1 MSLFEKIK
9 NKRYDLQEIK
19 KEMGGGSNSSS
30 NNNTRTQNQRKNIKK
45 EYGPGYDKNKDLIIG
60 DPNKSKGEEE
70 LLKKELEGKKK
81 EKFTKYEKDRAK
93 SLKTTPSRLE
103 RDVQKGLTST
113 GGRTSRFPF
122 ARKSYKTSGKAILQA
137 RQKYNLDPTGNVD
150 MKTTK
155 ARLVDRI
162 VRNDPKFNVGSATKF
177 VDELEKSQG
186 PLSKKTGKQ
195 SSLYKTVKGEIDA
208 RNPTVKS
215 KESGGR
221 LPLRSKK
228 TGEVV
233 KKNLEKFYKKV
244 GDKVDPKFKTPKN
257 LDRTELNL
265 QFKAD
270 KLKQDYGGKLSPR
283 DGLTAAERK
292 KKLKEL
298 QRQINIKNPTIT
310 SPKTGGQL
318 PATKVNLKKY
328 GFIPPTTTPLVTP
341 DPITEPLKKT
351 RTLKKIKI
359 KAPPKTGTFK
369 KIMKFAGKNRNPILK
384 GLAYTAGGA
393 YLLSKLGKTDN
404 APKNNKSLVGGTS
417 NYITKIKPV
426 DATFTL
432 AGKGGDGYRP
442 AGMKK

>member
-45 EYGPGYDKNKDLIIG
+45 EYGPGYDKDKDLIIG

-93 SLKTTPSRLE
+93 SLKTTPAKLE

-122 ARKSYKTSGKAILQA
+122 AKKSYKTSGKAILSA
-137 RQKYNLDPTGNVD
+137 REKYKLDPTGNVD

-195 SSLYKTVKGEIDA
+195 SSLYKTVKAEIDA

-215 KESGGR
+215 KESGGK

-270 KLKQDYGGKLSPR
+270 KLKQDYGGKLNPR
-283 DGLTAAERK
+283 DGLTATERK

-310 SPKTGGQL
+310 SPVTGGQL
-318 PATKVNLKKY
+318 PATKTNLRKY
-328 GFIPPTTTPLVTP
+328 GFLDGNFKKQNYKKTFTSSGSGSQKSFSMGQSRFKKLTSKIKMPRTQTLRKVGKYALGAYVLNQVLNPGGGGAPIPPP
-341 DPITEPLKKT
+341 KKEK
-351 RTLKKIKI
+351 L
-359 KAPPKTGTFK
+359 TGVKVKDFK
-369 KIMKFAGKNRNPILK
+369 FN
-384 GLAYTAGGA
+384 
-393 YLLSKLGKTDN
+393 
-404 APKNNKSLVGGTS
+404 
-417 NYITKIKPV
+417 
-426 DATFTL
+426 L
-432 AGKGGDGYRP
+432 AGPGGDGYKP
-442 AGMKK
+442 AGMIKK

>member
-1 MSLFEKIK
+1 MSLFERIK
-9 NKRYDLQEIK
+9 NKRYDLQERK
-19 KEMGGGSNSSS
+19 KKFPPKDEGSS
-30 NNNTRTQNQRKNIKK
+30 NNNTRTKNSQRNIKK
-45 EYGPGYDKNKDLIIG
+45 ELIF
-60 DPNKSKGEEE
+60 DPSKKEAEEK
-70 LLKKELEGKKK
+70 LLTKELEGKKK

-186 PLSKKTGKQ
+186 PLSKGKGKD
-195 SSLYKTVKGEIDA
+195 SSLYKTVKAEIDA

-215 KESGGR
+215 KKSGGR

-233 KKNLEKFYKKV
+233 KKNLDKFYKKV

-283 DGLTAAERK
+283 DGLKDAERK
-292 KKLKEL
+292 RQLKKL
-298 QRQINIKNPTIT
+298 QRDINIKNPTIT

-393 YLLSKLGKTDN
+393 YLLSRLGKTDN
-404 APKNNKSLVGGTS
+404 APKNNKSLIGGTS
-417 NYITKIKPV
+417 NYITKVKPV

>member
-1 MSLFEKIK
+1 MSLFEKLN
-9 NKRYDLQEIK
+9 NKRYDLQEVK
-19 KEMGGGSNSSS
+19 KRMGGGSNSSS
-30 NNNTRTQNQRKNIKK
+30 NNNTRTKNQQKNIEKK
-45 EYGPGYDKNKDLIIG
+45 YGPGYDKKQDLIFG
-60 DPNKSKGEEE
+60 DPKGEEE

-93 SLKTTPSRLE
+93 SLKTTPGKLE
-103 RDVQKGLTST
+103 RDVQKGLKST

-122 ARKSYKTSGKAILQA
+122 AKKSYKTSGKAILQS
-137 RQKYNLDPTGNVD
+137 RQKYNLDPTGKVD

-195 SSLYKTVKGEIDA
+195 SSLYKTVKAEIDA

-215 KESGGR
+215 KESGGK

-270 KLKQDYGGKLSPR
+270 KLKQDYGGKLNPR
-283 DGLTAAERK
+283 DGLTATERK

-310 SPKTGGQL
+310 SPVTGGQL
-318 PATKVNLKKY
+318 PATKTNLRKY
-328 GFIPPTTTPLVTP
+328 GFLDGNFKKQNYKKTFTSSGSGSQKSFSMGQSRFKKLTSKIKMPRTQTLRKVGKYALGAYVLNQVLNPGGGGAPIPPP
-341 DPITEPLKKT
+341 KKEK
-351 RTLKKIKI
+351 L
-359 KAPPKTGTFK
+359 TGVKVKDFK
-369 KIMKFAGKNRNPILK
+369 FN
-384 GLAYTAGGA
+384 
-393 YLLSKLGKTDN
+393 
-404 APKNNKSLVGGTS
+404 
-417 NYITKIKPV
+417 
-426 DATFTL
+426 L
-432 AGKGGDGYRP
+432 AGPGGDGYKP
-442 AGMKK
+442 AGMIKK

>member
-19 KEMGGGSNSSS
+19 KEMSGGSNSSS
-30 NNNTRTQNQRKNIKK
+30 NNNTRTQNQRRNIKK
-45 EYGPGYDKNKDLIIG
+45 ELQF
-60 DPNKSKGEEE
+60 DPVKKKIDAKAEEE
-70 LLKKELEGKKK
+70 LINKELEGKKK

-93 SLKTTPSRLE
+93 SLKTTPGKLE

-186 PLSKKTGKQ
+186 PLSKGKGKD
-195 SSLYKTVKGEIDA
+195 SSLYKTVKAEIDA

-215 KESGGR
+215 KKSGGR

-270 KLKQDYGGKLSPR
+270 KLKQDYGGKLNPR
-283 DGLTAAERK
+283 DGLSDAERK
-292 KKLKEL
+292 KQLKKL
-298 QRQINIKNPTIT
+298 QRDLNIKNPTIT
-310 SPKTGGQL
+310 SPKTGGRL
-318 PATKVNLKKY
+318 PATAANLKK
-328 GFIPPTTTPLVTP
+328 FNLPPLSKTKSFKTPPKSFKSL
-341 DPITEPLKKT
+341 PLSQKSGVISP
-351 RTLKKIKI
+351 KKIKI
-359 KAPPKTGTFK
+359 GTPLRNRFK
-369 KIMKFAGKNRNPILK
+369 SRGAVGTTLALAG
-384 GLAYTAGGA
+384 AA
-393 YLLSKLGKTDN
+393 YLLTKGNKPK
-404 APKNNKSLVGGTS
+404 PKNN
-417 NYITKIKPV
+417 NNKPIIPPGEKV
-426 DATFTL
+426 ISTGQSDVRFNL
-432 AGKGGDGYRP
+432 AGPGGGRLKLPNASDP
-442 AGMKK
+442 SK

>member
-1 MSLFEKIK
+1 MSLFEKLN
-9 NKRYDLQEIK
+9 NKRYDLQERTK
-19 KEMGGGSNSSS
+19 KMGGGSNSSS
-30 NNNTRTQNQRKNIKK
+30 NNNTRTQNQRRNIKK
-45 EYGPGYDKNKDLIIG
+45 ELQF
-60 DPNKSKGEEE
+60 DPVKKKADAKAEEE
-70 LLKKELEGKKK
+70 LINKELEGKKK

-122 ARKSYKTSGKAILQA
+122 ARKSYKTSGKAILQS
-137 RQKYNLDPTGNVD
+137 RQKYNLDPTGKVD

-195 SSLYKTVKGEIDA
+195 SSLYKTVKAEIDA

-215 KESGGR
+215 KKSGGR

-283 DGLTAAERK
+283 DGLKDAERK
-292 KKLKEL
+292 RQLKKL
-298 QRQINIKNPTIT
+298 QRDINIKNPTIT

-393 YLLSKLGKTDN
+393 YLLSRLGKTDN
-404 APKNNKSLVGGTS
+404 APKNNKSLVGGPG
-417 NYITKIKPV
+417 NYITKVKPV
-426 DATFTL
+426 TATFTL

>member
-1 MSLFEKIK
+1 MSLFERIN
-9 NKRYDLQEIK
+9 NKRYDLQEVNK
-19 KEMGGGSNSSS
+19 KMGGGSNSSS
-30 NNNTRTQNQRKNIKK
+30 NDNTKTRNSRRNIKK
-45 EYGPGYDKNKDLIIG
+45 ELQF
-60 DPNKSKGEEE
+60 DPVKKKIDAKAEEE
-70 LLKKELEGKKK
+70 FINKELEGKKK

-93 SLKTTPSRLE
+93 SLKTTPGKLE

-122 ARKSYKTSGKAILQA
+122 AKKSYKTSGKAILQA
-137 RQKYNLDPTGNVD
+137 RQKYKLDPTGNVD

-186 PLSKKTGKQ
+186 PLSKGKGKD
-195 SSLYKTVKGEIDA
+195 SSLYKTVKAEIDA

-215 KESGGR
+215 KKSGGR

-233 KKNLEKFYKKV
+233 KKNLDKFYKKV

-283 DGLTAAERK
+283 DGLKDVERK
-292 KKLKEL
+292 RQLKKL
-298 QRQINIKNPTIT
+298 QRDINIKNPTIT

-341 DPITEPLKKT
+341 PKVDPITEPLKKT

-393 YLLSKLGKTDN
+393 YLLSRLGKTDN
-404 APKNNKSLVGGTS
+404 APKNNKSLVGGPG
-417 NYITKIKPV
+417 NYITKVKPV
-426 DATFTL
+426 TATFTL

>member
-1 MSLFEKIK
+1 MNLFERIQ
-9 NKRYDLQEIK
+9 NKRYDLQEVK
-19 KEMGGGSNSSS
+19 KRMGGGSNSSS
-30 NNNTRTQNQRKNIKK
+30 NNNTRTRNSRKNIKK
-45 EYGPGYDKNKDLIIG
+45 ELQFDPELKKADAKAEDELI
-60 DPNKSKGEEE
+60 
-70 LLKKELEGKKK
+70 KKELEGKKK

-93 SLKTTPSRLE
+93 SLNTTPGKLE
-103 RDVQKGLTST
+103 RDVQKGLKST

-122 ARKSYKTSGKAILQA
+122 AKKSYKTSGKAILSA
-137 RQKYNLDPTGNVD
+137 RQKYKLDPTGNVD

-186 PLSKKTGKQ
+186 PLSKGKGKD
-195 SSLYKTVKGEIDA
+195 SSLYKTVKAEIDA

-215 KESGGR
+215 KKSGGR

-233 KKNLEKFYKKV
+233 KKNLDKFYKKV

-283 DGLTAAERK
+283 DGLKDVERK
-292 KKLKEL
+292 RQLKKL
-298 QRQINIKNPTIT
+298 QRDINIKNPTIT

-351 RTLKKIKI
+351 RTIKKIKI
-359 KAPPKTGTFK
+359 KAPPKTQTGTFK

-384 GLAYTAGGA
+384 TLGYTAAGA
-393 YLLSKLGKTDN
+393 YLLSKTGTGTGDK
-404 APKNNKSLVGGTS
+404 PKNKSLFGGGKS
-417 NYITKIKPV
+417 KIKSVKPV
-426 DATFTL
+426 DIKFTL
-432 AGKGGDGYRP
+432 AGKGGDGYKA

>member
-9 NKRYDLQEIK
+9 NKRYDLQEAK
-19 KEMGGGSNSSS
+19 KYGPKDDSNTNTS
-30 NNNTRTQNQRKNIKK
+30 NTRTQNSGRNIKK
-45 EYGPGYDKNKDLIIG
+45 ELIF
-60 DPNKSKGEEE
+60 DPNKKKAEEE

-93 SLKTTPSRLE
+93 SLKTTPSKLE
-103 RDVQKGLTST
+103 RDIQKGLTST

-186 PLSKKTGKQ
+186 PLSKGKGKD
-195 SSLYKTVKGEIDA
+195 SSLYKTVKAEIDA

-215 KESGGR
+215 KKSGGR

-233 KKNLEKFYKKV
+233 KKNLDKFYKKV

-283 DGLTAAERK
+283 DGLKDAERK
-292 KKLKEL
+292 RQLKKL
-298 QRQINIKNPTIT
+298 QRDINIKNPTIT

-328 GFIPPTTTPLVTP
+328 CFIPSPTTTPLVTP

-369 KIMKFAGKNRNPILK
+369 KIMKFAGKNKNPILK

-404 APKNNKSLVGGTS
+404 APKNNKSLIGGTS
-417 NYITKIKPV
+417 NYITKVKPV

>member
-1 MSLFEKIK
+1 MSLFEKLN
-9 NKRYDLQEIK
+9 NKRYDLQERTK
-19 KEMGGGSNSSS
+19 KMGGGSNSSS
-30 NNNTRTQNQRKNIKK
+30 NNNTRTKNSQRNIKK
-45 EYGPGYDKNKDLIIG
+45 EYGPGYDKDKDLIIG
-60 DPNKSKGEEE
+60 DPNKSKAEDE
-70 LLKKELEGKKK
+70 LIKKELEGKKK

-93 SLKTTPSRLE
+93 SLNTTPGKLE
-103 RDVQKGLTST
+103 RDIQKGLKST

-122 ARKSYKTSGKAILQA
+122 AKKSYKTSGKAILQA

-186 PLSKKTGKQ
+186 PLSKKTGKD
-195 SSLYKTVKGEIDA
+195 SSLYKTVKAEIDA

-215 KESGGR
+215 KKSGGQ

-228 TGEVV
+228 TGETV
-233 KKNLEKFYKKV
+233 KKNLDKFYKKI
-244 GDKVDPKFKTPKN
+244 GNKVDPKFKTPKN

-270 KLKQDYGGKLSPR
+270 KLKLDYGGKLSPR

-318 PATKVNLKKY
+318 PATKANLRKY
-328 GFIPPTTTPLVTP
+328 GFLDSGFKKQNFKKTFTSSGSGGQKSFSIPKTKPTSRFGRMMSALKKNPKTAAAALAIGTGLYLYNQGKKKPKGIIPPVAGGG
-341 DPITEPLKKT
+341 
-351 RTLKKIKI
+351 KIK
-359 KAPPKTGTFK
+359 
-369 KIMKFAGKNRNPILK
+369 
-384 GLAYTAGGA
+384 
-393 YLLSKLGKTDN
+393 S
-404 APKNNKSLVGGTS
+404 VGTS
-417 NYITKIKPV
+417 DIN
-426 DATFTL
+426 FTL
-432 AGKGGDGYRP
+432 GGKGGYGGS
-442 AGMKK
+442 AGRTSKGAD

>member
-1 MSLFEKIK
+1 MSLFERIN
-9 NKRYDLQEIK
+9 NKRYDLQEVNK
-19 KEMGGGSNSSS
+19 KMGGGSNSSS
-30 NNNTRTQNQRKNIKK
+30 NDNTRTRNSRRNIKK
-45 EYGPGYDKNKDLIIG
+45 ELQF
-60 DPNKSKGEEE
+60 DPVKKKIDAKAEEE
-70 LLKKELEGKKK
+70 LINKELEGKKK

-122 ARKSYKTSGKAILQA
+122 AKKSYKTSGKAILQA

-186 PLSKKTGKQ
+186 PLSKKTGKD
-195 SSLYKTVKGEIDA
+195 SSLYKTVKAEIDA

-215 KESGGR
+215 KKSGGR

-233 KKNLEKFYKKV
+233 KKNLDKFYKKV

-270 KLKQDYGGKLSPR
+270 KLKQDYGGKLNPR
-283 DGLTAAERK
+283 DGLKDVERK
-292 KKLKEL
+292 RQLKKL
-298 QRQINIKNPTIT
+298 QRDINIKNPTIT

-328 GFIPPTTTPLVTP
+328 GFIPPTTTPLATP

-351 RTLKKIKI
+351 RTIKKIKI
-359 KAPPKTGTFK
+359 KAPPKTQTGTFK

-393 YLLSKLGKTDN
+393 YLLSRLGKTDN
-404 APKNNKSLVGGTS
+404 APKNNKSLGGVS
-417 NYITKIKPV
+417 GNYITKVKPV
-426 DATFTL
+426 TATFTL

>member
-45 EYGPGYDKNKDLIIG
+45 EYGPGYDKEKDLIIG

-93 SLKTTPSRLE
+93 SLKTTPAKLE

-122 ARKSYKTSGKAILQA
+122 AKKSYKTSGKAILSA
-137 RQKYNLDPTGNVD
+137 REKYKLDPTGNVD

-195 SSLYKTVKGEIDA
+195 SSLYKTVKAEIDA

-318 PATKVNLKKY
+318 PATKANLRKY
-328 GFIPPTTTPLVTP
+328 GFLDSGFKKQNFKKTFTSSGSGGQKSFSIPKTKPTSRFGRMMSALKKNPKTAAAALAIGTGVYLYNQGKKNSKGIIPPAGGGG
-341 DPITEPLKKT
+341 
-351 RTLKKIKI
+351 KIKS
-359 KAPPKTGTFK
+359 AGTAD
-369 KIMKFAGKNRNPILK
+369 IN
-384 GLAYTAGGA
+384 
-393 YLLSKLGKTDN
+393 
-404 APKNNKSLVGGTS
+404 
-417 NYITKIKPV
+417 
-426 DATFTL
+426 FTL
-432 AGKGGDGYRP
+432 GGKGGYGGS
-442 AGMKK
+442 AGRTSKGAN

>member
-1 MSLFEKIK
+1 
-9 NKRYDLQEIK
+9 
-19 KEMGGGSNSSS
+19 MGGGSNSSS
-30 NNNTRTQNQRKNIKK
+30 NNNTRTKNQQKNIEKK
-45 EYGPGYDKNKDLIIG
+45 YGPGYDKKQDLIFG
-60 DPNKSKGEEE
+60 DPKGEEE

-208 RNPTVKS
+208 RKPTVKS
-215 KESGGR
+215 KESRGR

-233 KKNLEKFYKKV
+233 KKNLDKFYKRV
-244 GDKVDPKFKTPKN
+244 ADKVDPKFKTPKN

-283 DGLTAAERK
+283 DGLKDAERK
-292 KKLKEL
+292 RQLKKL
-298 QRQINIKNPTIT
+298 QRDINIKNPTIT
-310 SPKTGGQL
+310 SPKTGGRL
-318 PATKVNLKKY
+318 PATAANLKK
-328 GFIPPTTTPLVTP
+328 FNLPPLSKTKSFKTPPKSFKSL
-341 DPITEPLKKT
+341 PLSQKSGVISP
-351 RTLKKIKI
+351 KKIKI
-359 KAPPKTGTFK
+359 GTPLRNRFK
-369 KIMKFAGKNRNPILK
+369 SRGAVGTTLALAG
-384 GLAYTAGGA
+384 AA
-393 YLLSKLGKTDN
+393 YLLTKGNKPK
-404 APKNNKSLVGGTS
+404 PKNN
-417 NYITKIKPV
+417 NNKPIIPPGEKV
-426 DATFTL
+426 ISTGQSDVRFNL
-432 AGKGGDGYRP
+432 AGPGGGRLKLPNASDP
-442 AGMKK
+442 SK

>member
-19 KEMGGGSNSSS
+19 KKQMGGGSNSSS
-30 NNNTRTQNQRKNIKK
+30 NNTRTQNQQKNIEKK
-45 EYGPGYDKNKDLIIG
+45 FGPGYDKDKDLIIG
-60 DPNKSKGEEE
+60 DPKGEEE

-81 EKFTKYEKDRAK
+81 EKYTKYEKDRAK
-93 SLKTTPSRLE
+93 SLNTTPGKLE
-103 RDVQKGLTST
+103 RDVQKGLKST

-122 ARKSYKTSGKAILQA
+122 AKKSYKTSGKAILSN
-137 RQKYNLDPTGNVD
+137 REKYKLDPTGKVD

-186 PLSKKTGKQ
+186 PLSKKTGKD
-195 SSLYKTVKGEIDA
+195 SSLYKTVKAEIDA

-215 KESGGR
+215 KESGGK

-233 KKNLEKFYKKV
+233 KKNLDKFYKKV

-270 KLKQDYGGKLSPR
+270 KLKQDYGGKLNPR

-292 KKLKEL
+292 RKLKEL

-310 SPKTGGQL
+310 SPLTGKQL
-318 PATKVNLKKY
+318 PATATNLKK
-328 GFIPPTTTPLVTP
+328 FNLPPLT
-341 DPITEPLKKT
+341 KT
-351 RTLKKIKI
+351 KF
-359 KAPPKTGTFK
+359 KTGTFNAK
-369 KIMKFAGKNRNPILK
+369 GKTFKTPKTMPKTSTI
-384 GLAYTAGGA
+384 G
-393 YLLSKLGKTDN
+393 KLGKYALGAYIAN
-404 APKNNKSLVGGTS
+404 QILNPRQGGILPPADRRKEIVAGKGGHI
-417 NYITKIKPV
+417 N
-426 DATFTL
+426 FTL
-432 AGKGGDGYRP
+432 AGTRKS
-442 AGMKK
+442 K

>member
-1 MSLFEKIK
+1 MSLFERIN
-9 NKRYDLQEIK
+9 NKRYDLQEVNK
-19 KEMGGGSNSSS
+19 KMGGGSNSSS
-30 NNNTRTQNQRKNIKK
+30 NDNTKTRNSRRNIKK
-45 EYGPGYDKNKDLIIG
+45 ELQF
-60 DPNKSKGEEE
+60 DPVKKKIDAKAEEE
-70 LLKKELEGKKK
+70 LINKELEGKKK

-93 SLKTTPSRLE
+93 SLKTTPGKLE

-122 ARKSYKTSGKAILQA
+122 AKKSYKTSGKAILQA

-186 PLSKKTGKQ
+186 PLSKKTGKD
-195 SSLYKTVKGEIDA
+195 SSLYKTVKAEIDA

-215 KESGGR
+215 KKSGGR

-233 KKNLEKFYKKV
+233 KKNLDKFYKKV

-270 KLKQDYGGKLSPR
+270 KLKQDYGGKLNPR
-283 DGLTAAERK
+283 DGLKDVERK
-292 KKLKEL
+292 RQLKKL
-298 QRQINIKNPTIT
+298 QRDINIKNPTIT

-393 YLLSKLGKTDN
+393 YLLSRLGKTDN
-404 APKNNKSLVGGTS
+404 APKNNKSLVGGPG
-417 NYITKIKPV
+417 NYITKVKPV
-426 DATFTL
+426 TATFTL

>member
-1 MSLFEKIK
+1 MSLFEKLN
-9 NKRYDLQEIK
+9 NKRYDLQERTK
-19 KEMGGGSNSSS
+19 KMGGGSNSSS
-30 NNNTRTQNQRKNIKK
+30 NNNTRTKNSQRNIKK
-45 EYGPGYDKNKDLIIG
+45 EYGPGYDKDKDLIIG

-93 SLKTTPSRLE
+93 SLNTTPGKLE
-103 RDVQKGLTST
+103 RDIQKGLKST

-137 RQKYNLDPTGNVD
+137 RQKYNLDPTGKVD

-195 SSLYKTVKGEIDA
+195 SSLYKTVKAEIDA

-215 KESGGR
+215 KKSGGR

-228 TGEVV
+228 TGETV
-233 KKNLEKFYKKV
+233 KKNLDKFYKKI
-244 GDKVDPKFKTPKN
+244 GSKVDPKFKTPKN

-270 KLKQDYGGKLSPR
+270 KLKQDYGGKLNPR

-292 KKLKEL
+292 RKLKKIQTDL
-298 QRQINIKNPTIT
+298 NIKNPTIT
-310 SPKTGGQL
+310 SPKTGGRL
-318 PATKVNLKKY
+318 PATAANLKK
-328 GFIPPTTTPLVTP
+328 FNLPPLSKTKSFKTPPKSFKSL
-341 DPITEPLKKT
+341 PLSQKSGVISP
-351 RTLKKIKI
+351 KKIKI
-359 KAPPKTGTFK
+359 GTPIRNRFK
-369 KIMKFAGKNRNPILK
+369 SRGTIGTTLALAG
-384 GLAYTAGGA
+384 AA
-393 YLLSKLGKTDN
+393 YLLTKGNKPK
-404 APKNNKSLVGGTS
+404 PKNNNNKPIVPPPGKKLVGVKQTDS
-417 NYITKIKPV
+417 VIN
-426 DATFTL
+426 L
-432 AGKGGDGYRP
+432 AGPGGGRLNLP
-442 AGMKK
+442 AATDPRK

>member
-1 MSLFEKIK
+1 MSLFEKLN
-9 NKRYDLQEIK
+9 NKRYDLQEVK
-19 KEMGGGSNSSS
+19 KRMGGGSNSSS

-45 EYGPGYDKNKDLIIG
+45 EYGPGYDKEKDLIIG

-122 ARKSYKTSGKAILQA
+122 ARKSYKTSGKAILQS
-137 RQKYNLDPTGNVD
+137 RQKYNLDPTGKVD

-186 PLSKKTGKQ
+186 PLSKGKGKD
-195 SSLYKTVKGEIDA
+195 SSLYKTVKAEIDA

-215 KESGGR
+215 KKSGGR

-318 PATKVNLKKY
+318 PATKANLRKY
-328 GFIPPTTTPLVTP
+328 GFLDSGFKKQNFKKTFTSSGSGGQKSFSIPKTKPTSRFGRMMSALKKNPKTAAAALAIGTGVYLYNQGKKNSKGIIPPAGGGS
-341 DPITEPLKKT
+341 
-351 RTLKKIKI
+351 KIKS
-359 KAPPKTGTFK
+359 AGTAD
-369 KIMKFAGKNRNPILK
+369 IN
-384 GLAYTAGGA
+384 
-393 YLLSKLGKTDN
+393 
-404 APKNNKSLVGGTS
+404 
-417 NYITKIKPV
+417 
-426 DATFTL
+426 FTL
-432 AGKGGDGYRP
+432 GGKGGYGGS
-442 AGMKK
+442 AGRTSKGAN

>member
-9 NKRYDLQEIK
+9 NKRYDLQEAK
-19 KEMGGGSNSSS
+19 KYGPKDDSNTNTS
-30 NNNTRTQNQRKNIKK
+30 NTRTQNSGRNIKK
-45 EYGPGYDKNKDLIIG
+45 ELIF
-60 DPNKSKGEEE
+60 DPNKKKAEEE

-93 SLKTTPSRLE
+93 SLKTTPSKLE
-103 RDVQKGLTST
+103 RDIQKGLTST

-186 PLSKKTGKQ
+186 PLSKGKGKD
-195 SSLYKTVKGEIDA
+195 SSLYKTVKAEIDA

-215 KESGGR
+215 KKSGGR

-233 KKNLEKFYKKV
+233 KKNLDKFYKKV

-270 KLKQDYGGKLSPR
+270 KLKQDYGGKLNPR
-283 DGLTAAERK
+283 DGLSDAERK
-292 KKLKEL
+292 KQLKKL
-298 QRQINIKNPTIT
+298 QRDLNIKNPTIT
-310 SPKTGGQL
+310 SPKTGGRL
-318 PATKVNLKKY
+318 PATAANLKK
-328 GFIPPTTTPLVTP
+328 FNLPPLSKTKSFKTPPKSFKSL
-341 DPITEPLKKT
+341 PLSQKSGVISP
-351 RTLKKIKI
+351 KKIKI
-359 KAPPKTGTFK
+359 GTPLRNRFK
-369 KIMKFAGKNRNPILK
+369 SRGAVGTTLALAG
-384 GLAYTAGGA
+384 AA
-393 YLLSKLGKTDN
+393 YLLTKGNKPK
-404 APKNNKSLVGGTS
+404 PKNN
-417 NYITKIKPV
+417 NNKPIIPPGEKV
-426 DATFTL
+426 ISTGQSDVRFNL
-432 AGKGGDGYRP
+432 AGPGGGRLKLPNASDP
-442 AGMKK
+442 SK

>member
-45 EYGPGYDKNKDLIIG
+45 EYGPGYDKDKDLIIG

-93 SLKTTPSRLE
+93 SLKTTPAKLE

-122 ARKSYKTSGKAILQA
+122 AKKSYKTSGKAILSA
-137 RQKYNLDPTGNVD
+137 REKYKLDPTGNVD

-186 PLSKKTGKQ
+186 PLSKGKGKQ
-195 SSLYKTVKGEIDA
+195 SSLYKTVKAEIDA

-215 KESGGR
+215 KKSGGR

-270 KLKQDYGGKLSPR
+270 KLKQDYGGKLNPR
-283 DGLTAAERK
+283 DGLTATERK

-318 PATKVNLKKY
+318 PATKANLRKY
-328 GFIPPTTTPLVTP
+328 GFLDSGFKKQNFKKTFTSSGSGGQKSFSIPKTKPTSRFGRMMSALKKNPKTAAAALAIGTGVYLYNQGKKKPKGIIPPV
-341 DPITEPLKKT
+341 
-351 RTLKKIKI
+351 
-359 KAPPKTGTFK
+359 
-369 KIMKFAGKNRNPILK
+369 
-384 GLAYTAGGA
+384 AGG
-393 YLLSKLGKTDN
+393 GKT
-404 APKNNKSLVGGTS
+404 KSVGTADI
-417 NYITKIKPV
+417 N
-426 DATFTL
+426 FTL
-432 AGKGGDGYRP
+432 GGKGGYGGS
-442 AGMKK
+442 AGRTSKGAD

>member
-45 EYGPGYDKNKDLIIG
+45 EYGPGYDKDKDLIIG

-93 SLKTTPSRLE
+93 SLKTTPAKLE

-122 ARKSYKTSGKAILQA
+122 AKKSYKTSGKAILSA
-137 RQKYNLDPTGNVD
+137 REKYKLDPTGNVD

-177 VDELEKSQG
+177 VDKLEKSQG

-195 SSLYKTVKGEIDA
+195 SSLYKTVKAEIDA

-215 KESGGR
+215 KESGGK

-270 KLKQDYGGKLSPR
+270 KLKQDYGGKLNPR
-283 DGLTAAERK
+283 DGLTATERK

-310 SPKTGGQL
+310 SPVTGGQL
-318 PATKVNLKKY
+318 PATKTNLRKY
-328 GFIPPTTTPLVTP
+328 GFLDGNFKKQNYKKTFTSSGSGSQKSFSMGQSRFKKLTSKIKMPRTQTLRKVGKYALGAYVLNQVLNPGGGGAPIPPP
-341 DPITEPLKKT
+341 KKEK
-351 RTLKKIKI
+351 L
-359 KAPPKTGTFK
+359 TGVKVKDFK
-369 KIMKFAGKNRNPILK
+369 FN
-384 GLAYTAGGA
+384 
-393 YLLSKLGKTDN
+393 
-404 APKNNKSLVGGTS
+404 
-417 NYITKIKPV
+417 
-426 DATFTL
+426 L
-432 AGKGGDGYRP
+432 AGPGGDGYKP
-442 AGMKK
+442 AGMIKK

>member
-9 NKRYDLQEIK
+9 NKRYDLQEAK
-19 KEMGGGSNSSS
+19 KYGPKDDSNTNTS
-30 NNNTRTQNQRKNIKK
+30 NTRTQNSGRNIKK
-45 EYGPGYDKNKDLIIG
+45 ELIF
-60 DPNKSKGEEE
+60 DPNKKKAEEE

-93 SLKTTPSRLE
+93 SLKTTPGKLE

-186 PLSKKTGKQ
+186 PLSKGKGKD
-195 SSLYKTVKGEIDA
+195 SSLYKTVKAEIDA

-215 KESGGR
+215 KKSGGR

-233 KKNLEKFYKKV
+233 KKNLDKFYKKV
-244 GDKVDPKFKTPKN
+244 ADKVDPKFKTPKN

-298 QRQINIKNPTIT
+298 QRQINVKNPTIT
-310 SPKTGGQL
+310 SPVSGGQI
-318 PATKVNLKKY
+318 PATKTNLRKY
-328 GFIPPTTTPLVTP
+328 GFLDGNFKKQNYKKFTSSGSGSQKSFSLGQSRFKKLTSK
-341 DPITEPLKKT
+341 LKM
-351 RTLKKIKI
+351 
-359 KAPPKTGTFK
+359 PKTQT
-369 KIMKFAGKNRNPILK
+369 MR
-384 GLAYTAGGA
+384 
-393 YLLSKLGKTDN
+393 KLGKYALGAYVLN
-404 APKNNKSLVGGTS
+404 QVLNPGGGGVPISPPKKEK
-417 NYITKIKPV
+417 ITGVKVK
-426 DATFTL
+426 DFKFNL
-432 AGKGGDGYRP
+432 AGPGGDGYKP
-442 AGMKK
+442 AGMIKK

>member
-9 NKRYDLQEIK
+9 NKRYDLQEAK
-19 KEMGGGSNSSS
+19 KYGPKDDGNTNTS
-30 NNNTRTQNQRKNIKK
+30 NTRTQNSQRNINKK
-45 EYGPGYDKNKDLIIG
+45 YVEKSGKEELIFG
-60 DPNKSKGEEE
+60 DPKGEEE
-70 LLKKELEGKKK
+70 YVKRELEGRNRKQY
-81 EKFTKYEKDRAK
+81 TKYEKDRAK
-93 SLKTTPSRLE
+93 SLNTTPGKLE

-122 ARKSYKTSGKAILQA
+122 ARKSYKTSGKAILSA
-137 RQKYNLDPTGNVD
+137 REKYKLDPTGKVD

-186 PLSKKTGKQ
+186 PLSKGKGKQ
-195 SSLYKTVKGEIDA
+195 SSLYKTVKAEIDA

-215 KESGGR
+215 KKSGGR

-233 KKNLEKFYKKV
+233 KKNLDKFYKKV
-244 GDKVDPKFKTPKN
+244 ADKVDPKFKTPKN

-270 KLKQDYGGKLSPR
+270 KLTQDYGGKFSPR

-298 QRQINIKNPTIT
+298 QRKLNIKNPTIT
-310 SPKTGGQL
+310 SPLTGGQL
-318 PATKVNLKKY
+318 PATKANLRKY
-328 GFIPPTTTPLVTP
+328 GFLDGNFKKQNYKKTFTSSGSGSQKSFSMGQSRFKKLTSKLKMPRTQTLRKVGKYALGAYVLNQVLNPGGGGAPIPPP
-341 DPITEPLKKT
+341 KKEK
-351 RTLKKIKI
+351 L
-359 KAPPKTGTFK
+359 TGVKVKDFK
-369 KIMKFAGKNRNPILK
+369 FN
-384 GLAYTAGGA
+384 
-393 YLLSKLGKTDN
+393 
-404 APKNNKSLVGGTS
+404 
-417 NYITKIKPV
+417 
-426 DATFTL
+426 L
-432 AGKGGDGYRP
+432 AGPGGDGYKP
-442 AGMKK
+442 AGMIKK

>member
-1 MSLFEKIK
+1 MSLFERIN
-9 NKRYDLQEIK
+9 NKRYDLQEVNK
-19 KEMGGGSNSSS
+19 KMGGGSNSSS
-30 NNNTRTQNQRKNIKK
+30 NNNTRTRNSRRNIKK
-45 EYGPGYDKNKDLIIG
+45 ELQF
-60 DPNKSKGEEE
+60 DPVKKKIDAKAEEE
-70 LLKKELEGKKK
+70 LINKELEGKKK

-93 SLKTTPSRLE
+93 SLKTTPGKLE

-122 ARKSYKTSGKAILQA
+122 AKKSYKTSGKAILQA
-137 RQKYNLDPTGNVD
+137 RQKYNLDPTGKVD

-195 SSLYKTVKGEIDA
+195 SSLYKTVKAEQDA

-215 KESGGR
+215 KISGGR

-233 KKNLEKFYKKV
+233 KKNLDKFYKKV

-270 KLKQDYGGKLSPR
+270 KLKQDYGGKLNPR
-283 DGLTAAERK
+283 DGLSDAERK
-292 KKLKEL
+292 KQLKKL
-298 QRQINIKNPTIT
+298 QRDLNIKNPTIT
-310 SPKTGGQL
+310 SPKTGGRL
-318 PATKVNLKKY
+318 PATAANLKT
-328 GFIPPTTTPLVTP
+328 FNLPPLSKTISFKTPPKSFKSL
-341 DPITEPLKKT
+341 PLSQKSGVISP
-351 RTLKKIKI
+351 KKIKI
-359 KAPPKTGTFK
+359 GTPLRNRFK
-369 KIMKFAGKNRNPILK
+369 SRGAVGTTLALAG
-384 GLAYTAGGA
+384 AA
-393 YLLSKLGKTDN
+393 YLLTKGNKPK
-404 APKNNKSLVGGTS
+404 PKNN
-417 NYITKIKPV
+417 NNKPIIPPGEKV
-426 DATFTL
+426 ISTGQSDVRFNL
-432 AGKGGDGYRP
+432 AGPGGGRLKLPNASDP
-442 AGMKK
+442 SK

>member
-1 MSLFEKIK
+1 MNLFERIQ
-9 NKRYDLQEIK
+9 NKRYDLQEVK
-19 KEMGGGSNSSS
+19 KRMGGGSNSSS
-30 NNNTRTQNQRKNIKK
+30 NNNTRTRNSRKNIKK
-45 EYGPGYDKNKDLIIG
+45 ELQFDPELKKADAKAEDELI
-60 DPNKSKGEEE
+60 
-70 LLKKELEGKKK
+70 KKELEGKKK

-93 SLKTTPSRLE
+93 SLNTTPGKLE
-103 RDVQKGLTST
+103 RDVQKGLKST

-122 ARKSYKTSGKAILQA
+122 ARKSYKTSGKAILQS

-186 PLSKKTGKQ
+186 PLSKKTGKD
-195 SSLYKTVKGEIDA
+195 SSLYKTVKAEIDA

-215 KESGGR
+215 KKSGGQ

-270 KLKQDYGGKLSPR
+270 KLKQDYGGKFSPR

-292 KKLKEL
+292 KELQKLKKDL
-298 QRQINIKNPTIT
+298 NIKNPTIT
-310 SPKTGGQL
+310 SPLTGGQL
-318 PATKVNLKKY
+318 PATKANLRKY
-328 GFIPPTTTPLVTP
+328 GFL
-341 DPITEPLKKT
+341 DGNFKKQNYKKT
-351 RTLKKIKI
+351 YTSSGSGSQKSFSMGQSRFKKLTSKIKMPRTQTLKKFSKVALGAYVLNQVLNPGGGGTPIP
-359 KAPPKTGTFK
+359 PPKKQKITGVKVKDFR
-369 KIMKFAGKNRNPILK
+369 FN
-384 GLAYTAGGA
+384 
-393 YLLSKLGKTDN
+393 
-404 APKNNKSLVGGTS
+404 
-417 NYITKIKPV
+417 
-426 DATFTL
+426 L
-432 AGKGGDGYRP
+432 AGPGGDGYEP
-442 AGMKK
+442 AGMIKK

>member
-45 EYGPGYDKNKDLIIG
+45 ELQF
-60 DPNKSKGEEE
+60 DPVKKKIDAKAEEE
-70 LLKKELEGKKK
+70 LINKELEGKKK

-93 SLKTTPSRLE
+93 SLKTTPSKLE
-103 RDVQKGLTST
+103 RDIQKGLTST

-122 ARKSYKTSGKAILQA
+122 AKKSYKTSGKAILQA

-186 PLSKKTGKQ
+186 PLSKGKGKD
-195 SSLYKTVKGEIDA
+195 SSLYKTVKAEIDA

-233 KKNLEKFYKKV
+233 KKNLDKFYKKV

-283 DGLTAAERK
+283 DGLKDAERK
-292 KKLKEL
+292 RQLKKL
-298 QRQINIKNPTIT
+298 QRDINIKNPTIT

-328 GFIPPTTTPLVTP
+328 GFIPSPTTTPLVTP

-369 KIMKFAGKNRNPILK
+369 KIMKFAGKNKNPILK

-404 APKNNKSLVGGTS
+404 APKNNKSLIGGTS
-417 NYITKIKPV
+417 NYITKVKPV